1 MALARFRFVLAALLL
16 AIAGDA
22 AASISMPRFE
32 KLEERLKIRPEQKQQ
47 FDLAVAATQRAL
59 LAVGLTAMQMKERL
73 GQELLKPRPDLRG
86 LLDAHQAMIEQTQT
100 MFREAREEW
109 SRLYKL
115 LDDEQVAIAR
125 SFVDENLGR
134 LLRQAQ

>member
-22 AASISMPRFE
+22 AAAISMPRFE
-32 KLEERLKIRPEQKQQ
+32 KLEERLKIRPEQKEQ

-59 LAVGLTAMQMKERL
+59 LAVGLTAMQLKERL
-73 GQELLKPRPDLRG
+73 GQELAKPRPDLRG
-86 LLDAHQAMIEQTQT
+86 LLDSHQAMIEQTRT

-109 SRLYKL
+109 LRLYAL
-115 LDDEQVAIAR
+115 LDDEQVAIAK
-125 SFVDENLGR
+125 SFVDEHFGR
-134 LLRQAQ
+134 LLRQLQ